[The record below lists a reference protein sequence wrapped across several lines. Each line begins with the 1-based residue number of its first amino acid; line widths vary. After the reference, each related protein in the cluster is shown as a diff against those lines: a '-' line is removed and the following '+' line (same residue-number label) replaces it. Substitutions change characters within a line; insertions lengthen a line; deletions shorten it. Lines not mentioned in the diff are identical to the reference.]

1 MRILNTTA
9 PHNLFGLEEQDYDT
23 AKVAVLPVPYDST
36 STYRVGSREGPHA
49 IIEAS
54 RALELYSEEFDAVIS
69 DKIGIFTLEELAPD
83 YNSPEGT
90 INRIAK
96 EVGLLLDDSKVPLLL
111 GGEHTIAVGAVKAIA
126 KNYKDGFSVLHLDAH
141 ADSRDEFMSTKY
153 CHACVMAR
161 IREICKSTFSAG
173 IRSIDKDSAH
183 QYEKSIL
190 YMKDMKKMTTAQI
203 VATILKNTKKNLY
216 ITLDLDVLDSAEFP
230 STGTPEPGGLRYDEL
245 REILKG
251 VLKERN
257 LIGIDFNEMNPIPG
271 MVAPE
276 SMVAKLIYNT
286 IGYAFLK

>member
-1 MRILNTTA
+1 MKVLNTTA

-54 RALELYSEEFDAVIS
+54 RALELYSEEFDAVIA
-69 DKIGIFTLEELAPD
+69 DKVGIFTLEELAPD
-83 YNSPEGT
+83 FNSPEGT

-96 EVGLLLDDSKVPLLL
+96 EVGLLLDDGKVPLLL

-126 KNYKDGFSVLHLDAH
+126 GKYKDFSVLHLDAH
-141 ADSRDEFMSTKY
+141 ADSRDEFMSTRY

-161 IREICKSTFSAG
+161 IREMCKSAFSAG
-173 IRSIDKDSAH
+173 VRSIDKESAH
-183 QYEKSIL
+183 KYEKSIL
-190 YMKDMKKMTTAQI
+190 YMRDMRKMTTAQI
-203 VATILKNTKKNLY
+203 VGTILKNTKKNIY

-230 STGTPEPGGLRYDEL
+230 STGTPEPGGLRYEEL
-245 REILKG
+245 RDILKG

-276 SMVAKLIYNT
+276 FMVSKLIYST